1 MRRDE
6 QAQEAL
12 RGVVEAG
19 AQGNKHEGLLVEADG
34 VLTPAQLPVRV
45 AEVVQENL
53 PLVREGG
60 AQTRPGHALHPQQG
74 VTQVL
79 LRPVIV
85 AGAEGRHPELEEDE
99 RVIGGDL

>member
-6 QAQEAL
+6 HAQEML

-45 AEVVQENL
+45 AEAVQENL

-60 AQTRPGHALHPQQG
+60 AQTRPGHTIHPQQG

>member
-6 QAQEAL
+6 QAREAV

-19 AQGNKHEGLLVEADG
+19 VQGTQHEGLLVEADG
-34 VLTPAQLPVRV
+34 LLTPAQLPVRV
-45 AEVVQENL
+45 AEDVQENL

-74 VTQVL
+74 DTQVL
-79 LRPVIV
+79 FRPVIV
-85 AGAEGRHPELEEDE
+85 AGAEGPELEEDE
-99 RVIGGDL
+99 RVIWGDL